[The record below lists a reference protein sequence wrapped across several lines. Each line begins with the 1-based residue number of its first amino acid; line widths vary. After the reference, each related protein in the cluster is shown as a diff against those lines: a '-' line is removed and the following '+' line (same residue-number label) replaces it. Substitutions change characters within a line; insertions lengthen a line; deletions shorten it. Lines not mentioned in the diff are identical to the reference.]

1 MVPLAEKKK
10 IVQKTIRLLHKAGWS
25 YDEIARLLKVSKTTV
40 LKTLKG
46 RSLKR
51 SP

>member
-1 MVPLAEKKK
+1 MLPLSEKKK

-46 RSLKR
+46 RTKLITS
-51 SP
+51 